1 MLIKYLNIIKD
12 HFSLFV
18 IAVSSLCFFLL
29 NIILKESLSSN
40 DYGLFSMFVTYI
52 SLLLSFGMFG
62 FEQSLLRTSKI
73 KSKLEI
79 DKSIVLPSIISV
91 VFISLIGSCLMLEN
105 YEINMGYVT
114 LFIFSIFVVLTK
126 LSFNL
131 YRLMSDFTISQ
142 LNLNFWKISLFFIV
156 SYCLLFDVNYSIR
169 EMFLWMFFL
178 FSINLVSFFGLFNKI
193 RFISNETMFTLI
205 KKSLLFFMTLF
216 TISIIGYGDRIFIE
230 SRFGLSS
237 LGDYF
242 FYLNIFLFPF
252 SLFQTYVG
260 FKEIISFKKKFSF
273 KLLNKRMN
281 LIFRYSFVFSFIL
294 FFVVYL
300 VEFFGIYDLKI
311 MYNLEIIL
319 SLIFLG
325 NIKIIYSLLSSAIGA
340 VSDDN
345 MLVSI
350 NFKSILS
357 IIIISPFI
365 YFFSFNV
372 FTTIVFVII
381 LWIIRSFICYN
392 QLRRNKGV
400 S

>member
-1 MLIKYLNIIKD
+1 ML
-12 HFSLFV
+12 
-18 IAVSSLCFFLL
+18 
-29 NIILKESLSSN
+29 
-40 DYGLFSMFVTYI
+40 
-52 SLLLSFGMFG
+52 G

-79 DKSIVLPSIISV
+79 DKLIVLPSIISV
-91 VFISLIGSCLMLEN
+91 VFISLIGSYLMLEN
-105 YEINMGYVT
+105 YEIDLGYFT
-114 LFIFSIFVVLTK
+114 LVIFSIFVVLTK

-131 YRLMSDFTISQ
+131 YRLMSNFTISQ

-156 SYCLLFDVNYSIR
+156 SYCLLFDINYSIR
-169 EMFLWMFFL
+169 EMFIWMIFL

-193 RFISNETMFTLI
+193 RFISNETMLTLI
-205 KKSLLFFMTLF
+205 KKSLLFFMILF

-281 LIFRYSFVFSFIL
+281 LIFRYSFVFSLIL
-294 FFVVYL
+294 FFTVYL
-300 VEFFGIYDLKI
+300 VEFFGIYNLKI
-311 MYNLEIIL
+311 MYNLDVIL

-345 MLVSI
+345 MLVNI

-365 YFFSFNV
+365 YFFSFNIL
-372 FTTIVFVII
+372 TTIFFVII
-381 LWIIRSFICYN
+381 LWIIRSFIWYN
-392 QLRRNKGV
+392 QLRRYEN
-400 S
+400 

>member
-1 MLIKYLNIIKD
+1 LLIKYLNIIKG

-18 IAVSSLCFFLL
+18 IAVSSLFFFLL

-79 DKSIVLPSIISV
+79 DKSIVLPSIISI
-91 VFISLIGSCLMLEN
+91 VFFSLIGSYLMFEN
-105 YEINMGYVT
+105 YEMKLEYFS
-114 LFIFSIFVVLTK
+114 LFIFSIFVILTK

-131 YRLMSDFTISQ
+131 YRLISSFTISQ
-142 LNLNFWKISLFFIV
+142 LNLNFWKISLFFIIG
-156 SYCLLFDVNYSIR
+156 YCLVFDVTYSIR
-169 EMFLWMFFL
+169 EIFIWIILL
-178 FSINLVSFFGLFNKI
+178 FSINLVSFFGLLNKI
-193 RFISNETMFTLI
+193 RFVSNENMLALI
-205 KKSLLFFMTLF
+205 KKSLLFFMILF
-216 TISIIGYGDRIFIE
+216 TVSIIGYGDRLFIE

-242 FYLNIFLFPF
+242 FYLNVFLFPF
-252 SLFQTYVG
+252 SLFQTYIG
-260 FKEIISFKKKFSF
+260 FKEIIGFKKKFSF
-273 KLLNKRMN
+273 ELLKKRVN
-281 LIFRYSFVFSFIL
+281 LIFRYSFIFSLIL
-294 FFVVYL
+294 FFTFFL
-300 VEFFGIYDLKI
+300 VDFFGIYNLK
-311 MYNLEIIL
+311 MMCNLDIIL

-345 MLVSI
+345 MLVNI

-365 YFFSFNV
+365 YFFSFNI
-372 FTTIVFVII
+372 FITIVFVII
-381 LWIIRSFICYN
+381 LWIIRSFIWYN
-392 QLRRNKGV
+392 QLREYED
-400 S
+400 

>member
-18 IAVSSLCFFLL
+18 IAISSVCFFLL

-79 DKSIVLPSIISV
+79 DKAIVLPSIISV
-91 VFISLIGSCLMLEN
+91 VLMSLIGSYLMLEN
-105 YEINMGYVT
+105 YEIKLGYFT

-131 YRLMSDFTISQ
+131 YRLISSFIISQ

-156 SYCLLFDVNYSIR
+156 SYCLLFDINYSIR
-169 EMFLWMFFL
+169 EMFIWMIFL

-193 RFISNETMFTLI
+193 RFISNETMLTLI
-205 KKSLLFFMTLF
+205 KKSLLFFMILF

-281 LIFRYSFVFSFIL
+281 LIFRYSFVFSLIL
-294 FFVVYL
+294 FFTVYL
-300 VEFFGIYDLKI
+300 VEFFGIYNLKI
-311 MYNLEIIL
+311 MYNLDVIL

-345 MLVSI
+345 MLVNI

-365 YFFSFNV
+365 YFFSFNN

-381 LWIIRSFICYN
+381 LWIIRSFIWYN
-392 QLRRNKGV
+392 QLRKYE